1 MIILTTQAEYAAI
14 AYSLGIMSD
23 SVKKMVKK
31 RYKAQKDDM
40 LKSYRAIFDRV
51 KAALASDVEQSELY
65 LDKFDVQLLY
75 DFLDAYLDKMHAMEL
90 HKQKITPEQ
99 RKHKE
104 FLIAHLKVLDD
115 YKKRLYDVSDAYEVS

>member
-31 RYKAQKDDM
+31 RYKAQKADM

>member
-115 YKKRLYDVSDAYEVS
+115 YKKRLCEVADAYEVS